1 MKPPELSVVIPVY
14 NEEENIPILIR
25 ELEETLNHLG
35 KIYEIIMVDDGSR
48 DKSLERILEA
58 QRENP
63 RIRVISFEK
72 NAGQTSAMDAGFR
85 AARGEVIVTLDADLQ
100 NSPGDIPLL
109 LEKIPEYDMV
119 CGFRAERSDPWIRK
133 ISSVIANSVR
143 NALTHEEI
151 KDIACSLKAY
161 KRECLQKVKLYNGMH
176 RFLPTLFKMEGFRVI
191 EVRVGHYPRRHGTA
205 KYNIRNRIFR
215 SFVDLLAVLWM
226 KKRQLNYRIRE
237 DIPDKGE

>member
-58 QRENP
+58 RRKNP

-85 AARGEVIVTLDADLQ
+85 AALGEVIVTLDADLQ
-100 NSPGDIPLL
+100 NSPRDIPLL

-143 NALTHEEI
+143 NALTHENI